1 MDIIIRRAKWDDL
14 EAACVVEGA
23 AIKGVQ
29 YLSLVAEEFIND
41 PIGELSVAELDGKI
55 VGVGKFTVLYD
66 GAAWLETLRV
76 DPNYQ
81 GRGIGKA
88 FYNRFFEQAA
98 HLGIKRMGMYTG
110 FTNQVSKGL
119 ALRYGFE
126 VSGQY
131 RGANF
136 MMTEQ
141 TAVDET
147 VAADFRLLNEDEA
160 EQQLAGM
167 AEKWNGH
174 MVMNRTFY
182 PMNAG
187 LYRGLAREDKVY
199 YDEKGDNLIV
209 LGARFI
215 PQQALHIG
223 LYKGDA
229 KKCFEFAKIEARKRQ
244 VPKITI
250 MFPPQATDVQEAV
263 LEAGFSLEG
272 GDCIVCEWHAK

>member
-29 YLSLVAEEFIND
+29 YLSLVADEFIND

-66 GAAWLETLRV
+66 GGAWLETLRV

-88 FYNRFFEQAA
+88 FYNRFFENAA
-98 HLGIKRMGMYTG
+98 RLGITRMGMYTG

-119 ALRYGFE
+119 ALRYGFT
-126 VSGQY
+126 VTGQY
-131 RGANF
+131 RGANLAI
-136 MMTEQ
+136 TAE

-187 LYRGLAREDKVY
+187 LYRGLIILVMTVFTILTSSFSFDC
-199 YDEKGDNLIV
+199 
-209 LGARFI
+209 
-215 PQQALHIG
+215 LHGTI
-223 LYKGDA
+223 
-229 KKCFEFAKIEARKRQ
+229 F
-244 VPKITI
+244 ITI
-250 MFPPQATDVQEAV
+250 SAMQGQ
-263 LEAGFSLEG
+263 
-272 GDCIVCEWHAK
+272 